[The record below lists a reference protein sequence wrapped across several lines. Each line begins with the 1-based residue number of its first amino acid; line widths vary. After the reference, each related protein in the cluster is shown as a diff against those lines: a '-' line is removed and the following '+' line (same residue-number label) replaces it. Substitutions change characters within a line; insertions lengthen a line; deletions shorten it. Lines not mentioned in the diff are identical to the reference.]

1 MNVRHPTGLISSF
14 IFGHRPRAQTSVDSA
29 HATVVSATMVEQVQL
44 LPAIEL
50 DDACRRPAR
59 GSVDDWHAA
68 CLSSS
73 NRTEKAREAPRNSD
87 RFEINMA
94 LRMEYLIGNFGGGRT
109 YPGHQVAYDGRN
121 LY

>member
-1 MNVRHPTGLISSF
+1 
-14 IFGHRPRAQTSVDSA
+14 
-29 HATVVSATMVEQVQL
+29 MVEQVQL

-50 DDACRRPAR
+50 DDACRRPSR